1 MVLHDDPR
9 IVVMGQDVGLPALLQ
24 AVDLVVTLN
33 STVGLEG
40 HLVGTRLVQILG
52 SVFDNAMPLKR
63 YGIADEAVA
72 LEGIAAA
79 LERCIQLPRSPSN
92 HLQKNATGNVLEVI
106 RGFL

>member
-1 MVLHDDPR
+1 MPV
-9 IVVMGQDVGLPALLQ
+9 ILQ
-24 AVDLVVTLN
+24 AVDLVITLN

-40 HLVGTRLVQILG
+40 HLSGTRLVQILG

-72 LEGIAAA
+72 VEGIAAA
-79 LERCIQLPRSPSN
+79 LDRCIRLPRNPPN
-92 HLQKNATGNVLEVI
+92 HLHKNSTVNVLEVI